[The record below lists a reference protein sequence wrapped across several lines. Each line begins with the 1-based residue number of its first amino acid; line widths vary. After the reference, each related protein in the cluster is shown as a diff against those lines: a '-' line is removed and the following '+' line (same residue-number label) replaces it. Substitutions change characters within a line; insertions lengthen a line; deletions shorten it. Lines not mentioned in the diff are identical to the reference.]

1 MQSMTDAATIATL
14 VEENGRLREEIKQ
27 LVERQARRELE
38 FRAELRAM
46 ASQCASLAASSAVT
60 SAAATTA
67 TAIPATARH
76 MTGGERAASMQAE
89 AAVAMREALDRLSG
103 AETEKGTSR
112 GVNANSAS
120 RPATAWEVP
129 NAWPPRESSIAA
141 TRERE
146 RAIREEEEEAKLRAA
161 RVARAARAANRDAF
175 VGDLS
180 SFFFKTAKH
189 DAPVWRKREDV
200 VVDRV
205 LESARAHDDE
215 YEDQYDDGYDDGY
228 HHVGSRASDI
238 ERIQSPVFGSSPK
251 ADALEH
257 ALADTLRAHDDD
269 DDDLVSALLR
279 GGIEG
284 ERAADVLAQ
293 RLRDVGFTA

>member
-1 MQSMTDAATIATL
+1 MTDAATIATL

-60 SAAATTA
+60 SAAATT
-67 TAIPATARH
+67 TTSIPATARH

-103 AETEKGTSR
+103 AETKTGTSR
-112 GVNANSAS
+112 GVNANGAS

-161 RVARAARAANRDAF
+161 RAARAAKRDAF

-200 VVDRV
+200 VVDHV

-215 YEDQYDDGYDDGY
+215 YEDEYDDGYDDEY
-228 HHVGSRASDI
+228 HHVDSRASDI

-257 ALADTLRAHDDD
+257 ALADTLRAHEDD

>member
-1 MQSMTDAATIATL
+1 MTDATTIATL

-27 LVERQARRELE
+27 LIERQARRELE

-67 TAIPATARH
+67 TSIPARH

-89 AAVAMREALDRLSG
+89 AAVAMQEALDRLSG
-103 AETEKGTSR
+103 AETETGTSR
-112 GVNANSAS
+112 GVNVNAR

-129 NAWPPRESSIAA
+129 NAWPPRESAIAA

-161 RVARAARAANRDAF
+161 RAARVARAANRDAF

-200 VVDRV
+200 VVDHV
-205 LESARAHDDE
+205 LESAQAHDDE
-215 YEDQYDDGYDDGY
+215 YDDDEYDDDEY
-228 HHVGSRASDI
+228 HHVGSHASDI

-257 ALADTLRAHDDD
+257 ALADTLRAHEDD